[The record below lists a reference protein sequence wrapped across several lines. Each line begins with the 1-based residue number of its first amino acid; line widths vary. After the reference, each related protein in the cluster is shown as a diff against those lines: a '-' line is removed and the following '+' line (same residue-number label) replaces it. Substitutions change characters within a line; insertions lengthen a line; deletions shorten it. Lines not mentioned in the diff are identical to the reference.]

1 MTCPKF
7 EAENFIYKQISTTAP
22 LIIENVLSK
31 ISPEFITYTRLCSA
45 DYVKFGNV
53 LSCDY
58 WQTSTTVSMKEHVPS
73 LCCF

>member
-1 MTCPKF
+1 MTCSKF

-31 ISPEFITYTRLCSA
+31 ISSEFNTSTRLCSA
-45 DYVKFGNV
+45 DLCQVWGRSELRF
-53 LSCDY
+53 
-58 WQTSTTVSMKEHVPS
+58 WQTSTTVSMKEHLPS